1 MPIDSSDLIP
11 YLLISVKLLMIL
23 VSAVILL
30 SGLDDLFIDICYGL
44 RSLYRRVFVLP
55 RYRSL
60 SEQDLLGC
68 PEQLIAVMTP
78 AWDESAVIRPML
90 HNAVRTLNY
99 RNFHI
104 FVGTYPNDSD
114 THQEVEIVRERYDNV
129 HRVVCPHDGPT
140 NKADCLNWIYQ
151 GIKVFEKENGIRF
164 KIFIMQDCEDV
175 IHPLCYKL
183 FNYLIP
189 RKDMVQLPVHSMKRK
204 WYEFTAGHYID
215 EFSQLHF
222 KDLVVREH
230 LNRSIP
236 AAGVGC
242 AFSRRAFEIVAEK
255 NNNQLFS
262 IDSLTEDYDFGF
274 RLKEHG
280 LKQVFVRFAITRTVM
295 KPGFWTGKPRQAR
308 IKELVCVREY
318 FPASY
323 WAAVR
328 QRSRWVL
335 GIALQG
341 WANLGWRGDV
351 WTKYMLF
358 RDRKV
363 LLTNLVNL
371 LGYLVVFAVL
381 AVWMTLWLNPDA
393 YHYPPLLEKG
403 SALWY
408 VVIANA
414 YLLGERIALRAFCV
428 QQIHG
433 WQQAFLSIPRMVWGN
448 IINFS
453 ATCRAISL
461 YSRYLRTGK
470 LISWDKTVHVFP
482 SEAELQAFR
491 RKLGDLLLER
501 RLITSRQL
509 DEALA
514 RQKVEHRL
522 LGSILIEMGVV
533 REDDLIEALSIT
545 QA

>member
-1 MPIDSSDLIP
+1 MPIDSSDFIP
-11 YLLISVKLLMIL
+11 YLLISVKLLIIL

-68 PEQLIAVMTP
+68 PEQPIAVMIP

-99 RNFHI
+99 RNLHI
-104 FVGTYPNDSD
+104 FVGTYPNDPD
-114 THQEVEIVRERYDNV
+114 THCEVEIVRERYDNV
-129 HRVVCPHDGPT
+129 HRIVCPHDGPT

-242 AFSRRAFEIVAEK
+242 AFSRRAFEIVAKK

-280 LKQVFVRFAITRTVM
+280 LKQVFVRFAIIRTVM
-295 KPGFWTGKPRQAR
+295 RPGFWTGKPRQAK

-323 WAAVR
+323 RAAVR

-428 QQIHG
+428 QRIHG

-533 REDDLIEALSIT
+533 REDDLMEALSIT

>member
-1 MPIDSSDLIP
+1 
-11 YLLISVKLLMIL
+11 
-23 VSAVILL
+23 LL
-30 SGLDDLFIDICYGL
+30 SGLDDLFIDTCYGL

-60 SEQDLLGC
+60 SEQDLLVC
-68 PEQLIAVMTP
+68 PEQLIAVMIP

-114 THQEVEIVRERYDNV
+114 THREVEIVRERYDNV
-129 HRVVCPHDGPT
+129 HRIVCPHDGPT

-242 AFSRRAFEIVAEK
+242 AFSRRAFEIVAKK

-280 LKQVFVRFAITRTVM
+280 LKQVFVRFAIIRTVM
-295 KPGFWTGKPRQAR
+295 RPGFWTGKPRQVR

-428 QQIHG
+428 QRIHG

-470 LISWDKTVHVFP
+470 FISWDKTVHVFP

-533 REDDLIEALSIT
+533 REDDLMEALSIT